1 MNTVSLNVESRD
13 LTAKAR
19 TLRKAGKIPAVV
31 YGGNNV
37 EHITTTIG
45 EVKHLIY
52 TPDFKLAEMNVN
64 GKNLK
69 CIIKAI
75 QFHPTMDTIEH
86 IDFLA
91 IEDGRKVKVEIPV
104 RFKGESPGVKLGG
117 KLMQSL
123 RKVKV
128 KLDPKDLVD
137 ELFVDISA
145 LELGDAIRVKDIEAA
160 DNLEIM
166 VNPAIPIAVV
176 EVPRAVKAEEAAEA
190 AAEGQDTPAEG
201 AEGAPSEGAAEK

>member
-1 MNTVSLNVESRD
+1 MKTITLNAENRD
-13 LTAKAR
+13 LKLKASS
-19 TLRKAGKIPAVV
+19 LRKEGKIPAVI
-31 YGGNNV
+31 YGGDVV

-52 TPDFKLAEMNVN
+52 TPDFKLADVSVN
-64 GKNLK
+64 GKNHQ
-69 CIIKAI
+69 CIIKDV
-75 QFHPTMDTIEH
+75 QFHPTRDTVEH

-91 IEDGRKVKVEIPV
+91 IENGRKVKVEIPV

-128 KLDPKDLVD
+128 KLDPKDLVE
-137 ELFVDISA
+137 ELFVDISS
-145 LELGDAIRVKDIEAA
+145 LELGDAIRVRDIESD

-166 VNPAIPIAVV
+166 IDPAIPIAVV
-176 EVPRAVKAEEAAEA
+176 EVPRAVKTEEVAEDAPAAGEGDAA
-190 AAEGQDTPAEG
+190 AAEGGDAPAE
-201 AEGAPSEGAAEK
+201 SK